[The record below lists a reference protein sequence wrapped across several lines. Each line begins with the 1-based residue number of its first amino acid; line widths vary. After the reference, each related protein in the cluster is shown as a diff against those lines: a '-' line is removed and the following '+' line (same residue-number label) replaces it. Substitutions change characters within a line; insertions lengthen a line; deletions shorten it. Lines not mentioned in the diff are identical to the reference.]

1 MRESIIVPF
10 LLFCPPV
17 SQQICPQN
25 RAKLP
30 KISLFFK
37 CHKNAVVKKMKGESP
52 LLSSHQN
59 KKTSEIQ
66 HQRLSRLNIRR
77 TDLLFIRKRHK
88 ISLRKTKVRD
98 ERFIYHIY
106 IPSSLSLSLSLCVCV
121 SLSRS
126 RTRIHRVFFIPS
138 FYSLLF
144 PMMMCFG
151 LFVLFYKA
159 MMVFILF
166 SFQKG

>member
-1 MRESIIVPF
+1 M
-10 LLFCPPV
+10 

-37 CHKNAVVKKMKGESP
+37 CHKNGRKKMKGESP

-66 HQRLSRLNIRR
+66 QQRLSRLKIRR

-106 IPSSLSLSLSLCVCV
+106 IPSSRSLSVCV

-151 LFVLFYKA
+151 LFVLFFKA